1 MIICSLKGPRCS
13 RVLWGFLKTSSPHL
27 KNSFWSPWKYRVH
40 ERSGGELWS
49 GAGVAGSRTGED
61 TQGPIIFIMYS
72 IRPSRQSAVFLE
84 VRAPRLQ
91 IYSEPWLPSN
101 KRGTKSNSPRIVSL
115 LLSAFPSGVSLKITT
130 GANTEKIYKITNS
143 LVTEER
149 RPRECSQ
156 GLTVQK
162 VQWWWSADE
171 MSHIKAVVCAGMY
184 VCNF

>member
-1 MIICSLKGPRCS
+1 MIIWSLKGPRCS
-13 RVLWGFLKTSSPHL
+13 LVLWGFLKTSSLHL

-49 GAGVAGSRTGED
+49 GAGAAGSRTGED

-101 KRGTKSNSPRIVSL
+101 KMRDKKQLTLHCFSPSFCFSIWGVIKDNHWSQHRKKRSTKFTI
-115 LLSAFPSGVSLKITT
+115 
-130 GANTEKIYKITNS
+130 
-143 LVTEER
+143 
-149 RPRECSQ
+149 
-156 GLTVQK
+156 
-162 VQWWWSADE
+162 
-171 MSHIKAVVCAGMY
+171 H
-184 VCNF
+184 